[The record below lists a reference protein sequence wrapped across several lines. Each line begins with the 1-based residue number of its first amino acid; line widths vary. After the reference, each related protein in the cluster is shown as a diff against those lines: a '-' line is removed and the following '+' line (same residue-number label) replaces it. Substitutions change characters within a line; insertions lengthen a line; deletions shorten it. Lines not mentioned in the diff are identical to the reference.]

1 MVYRKNKR
9 KKSWRYLVGYW
20 SPFIIGV
27 IVLGM
32 ILIGRAI
39 VNNNDKEIVQES
51 LPFGHTYVMTP
62 MPHNQIPSELLEY
75 MAIQAEGVENDD

>member
-51 LPFGHTYVMTP
+51 RPFGYTYVMTP
-62 MPHNQIPSELLEY
+62 MPSNEIPSELLEY
-75 MAIQAEGVENDD
+75 MAIQAEGVESDD